1 MTEQE
6 QLVDEFSAIVKMLED
21 DAANLK
27 LEDAI
32 KDYIVPILYALAN
45 DSNVIKHNLFK
56 VSESSALALLTS
68 QKTLAGELLAEIA
81 NNYVLVQP
89 EVESLSQ
96 EAQEAFANIGAL
108 LSSWL
113 EVSDEE
119 YEEYEEA
126 EEEDEGEEDDDIE
139 EEETP
144 ETSVLKSD
152 ASEGDDENAAESN
165 DTSGSTEERS

>member
-1 MTEQE
+1 MSEQE
-6 QLVDEFSAIVKMLED
+6 QLVDEFGAIVKMLED

-81 NNYVLVQP
+81 NNYVIVQP
-89 EVESLSQ
+89 EVDGLSE

-119 YEEYEEA
+119 YDD
-126 EEEDEGEEDDDIE
+126 EEDDDDDDIE

-144 ETSVLKSD
+144 TVSALKSD
-152 ASEGDDENAAESN
+152 NSEGDDENAAESN
-165 DTSGSTEERS
+165 DPSDSTEERSG